1 MTARLREWRKAESRA
16 ETDSELGR
24 VETTR
29 FLDQSETPHRLSAQ
43 KKNGT
48 GEGNVRGS
56 AYPMRVARLRRATPP
71 RDIPSRP
78 SLPMALSDATNVGA
92 LASTALAAPVKS
104 ASPSSA
110 PPAMAAPNAEKL
122 AAALDDVAGV
132 DAAARDA
139 AESKLDA
146 ASAKDAPGLCAAL
159 LAIAADP
166 ACVPARRLA
175 AATFARNILRK
186 AWGARDADADVDVDA
201 GPRIPPDA
209 RPAVRAAALSAL
221 VAAPAD
227 ARRLL
232 ADCLRLA
239 STSAARDTRDES
251 ASASASDA
259 PSALVDD
266 VVAAAANIPGTLP
279 PGLLLAAHVAALPF
293 QYFRD
298 LTVAR
303 EAPPPALER
312 LCFDLVAP
320 RVVPALRDAAFAP
333 ASKDAAQ
340 EARVAFKTL
349 YRLVRAHMPEALR
362 SSLRD
367 VACAIDA
374 VARAV
379 ESAAET
385 NPEKV
390 SETAWIATK
399 RGMRLG
405 AALVSRHAASLDET
419 TMATIVGA
427 ARRVASLAPG
437 VATPPAAA
445 AAFATLAAV
454 VECGDAG
461 AYNALTTSDG
471 PDDDASRTARLSALV
486 RECVVPHVSLT
497 DADREMLAEDPEEYA
512 RVHACGE
519 AAEEDAAEEAL
530 DGSSGGGV
538 TARRAA
544 LDFVAA
550 LVAARAPGSDA
561 AGTAK
566 SSTNKRSAPTL
577 GEIAAKTVVDEL
589 LAACPKEK
597 VEKVSKSAA
606 AAGATATLVAPAAEE
621 ALGESAYFGLLALH
635 GALAAAAAEEGRPA
649 KESATRTFCR
659 SHAFP
664 AAAAAAS
671 PHVAVAAVAHCAS
684 IAAQMNAAP
693 LAREALN
700 ALVASMERDA
710 AEDEDEDAWAVT
722 RDAASWA
729 ARAVLL
735 DAPCASEAFGATAVG
750 AVDAAAER
758 LVSLV
763 ESAPARAAPPLRTLA
778 ALADAASGA
787 MDPSAAANLAR
798 RVVHAFA
805 PFAPQEGD
813 DETGDVDP
821 DGEMTLDA
829 WDASVDAAAS
839 LADAV
844 EEGEC
849 PGDENASER
858 ANLAA
863 KMALAGDV
871 ARHVRAYWRAAA
883 ALEDEVEEDEDE
895 DEDEDAGSPRTG

>member
-1 MTARLREWRKAESRA
+1 
-16 ETDSELGR
+16 
-24 VETTR
+24 
-29 FLDQSETPHRLSAQ
+29 
-43 KKNGT
+43 
-48 GEGNVRGS
+48 
-56 AYPMRVARLRRATPP
+56 MRQVARLRRGTPP
-71 RDIPSRP
+71 RDLPSRP
-78 SLPMALSDATNVGA
+78 SLRMALSDATNVGA
-92 LASTALAAPVKS
+92 LSSTALTAPVKS
-104 ASPSSA
+104 ASLSSDP
-110 PPAMAAPNAEKL
+110 PPAMAAPNADKL

-186 AWGARDADADVDVDA
+186 AWGARDTDADA
-201 GPRIPPDA
+201 GPRFPPDA

-239 STSAARDTRDES
+239 STSAARDGRD
-251 ASASASDA
+251 ASASAESSA
-259 PSALVDD
+259 SALVDD
-266 VVAAAANIPGTLP
+266 VVAAAAAVPGNIP

-312 LCFDLVAP
+312 LCSDLVSP
-320 RVVPALRDAAFAP
+320 RVVPSLRVAVESAP

-349 YRLVRAHMPEALR
+349 YRLVRAHMPEAIR
-362 SSLRD
+362 PSLGD
-367 VACAIDA
+367 VAGAIDA

-379 ESAAET
+379 ASAAET

-390 SETAWIATK
+390 PETAWIATK
-399 RGMRLG
+399 RGLRLG
-405 AALVSRHAASLDET
+405 AALVSRHAASLDGT
-419 TMATIVGA
+419 SLAAIVGA

-437 VATPPAAA
+437 GASPPAAA

-454 VECGDAG
+454 VECGDAS
-461 AYNALTTSDG
+461 AYAALTTTTTTTAAAAAAADG

-519 AAEEDAAEEAL
+519 AADDDAAEEAL

-544 LDFVAA
+544 LDFVAS

-566 SSTNKRSAPTL
+566 PSSNKTSKKSKKATGGDGEGSEEGGKRSAPTL
-577 GEIAAKTVVDEL
+577 GEIAVKTVVDEL

-621 ALGESAYFGLLALH
+621 ALGESAYFGLVALH
-635 GALAAAAAEEGRPA
+635 GATAAAGKACDLQKVRNIGRGNAHRPGL
-649 KESATRTFCR
+649 
-659 SHAFP
+659 
-664 AAAAAAS
+664 S
-671 PHVAVAAVAHCAS
+671 PVDV
-684 IAAQMNAAP
+684 QP
-693 LAREALN
+693 
-700 ALVASMERDA
+700 
-710 AEDEDEDAWAVT
+710 
-722 RDAASWA
+722 
-729 ARAVLL
+729 VL
-735 DAPCASEAFGATAVG
+735 
-750 AVDAAAER
+750 
-758 LVSLV
+758 
-763 ESAPARAAPPLRTLA
+763 
-778 ALADAASGA
+778 
-787 MDPSAAANLAR
+787 
-798 RVVHAFA
+798 
-805 PFAPQEGD
+805 
-813 DETGDVDP
+813 
-821 DGEMTLDA
+821 
-829 WDASVDAAAS
+829 
-839 LADAV
+839 
-844 EEGEC
+844 
-849 PGDENASER
+849 
-858 ANLAA
+858 
-863 KMALAGDV
+863 
-871 ARHVRAYWRAAA
+871 
-883 ALEDEVEEDEDE
+883 
-895 DEDEDAGSPRTG
+895 